1 MRETDIV
8 HGRVA
13 SPWTDRRA
21 LRWTL
26 LRGAFLCSPFSSADF
41 PPSCCGAALPTVTRW
56 RYVHA
61 IDPGGISMKRLI
73 TGLIALAILALG
85 TVAAS
90 AQAGSPAWSLK
101 PLVLL
106 EGPGHAYDVTGE
118 IGEFER
124 IYVDRC
130 SKLWCR
136 VHADGE
142 AGWTKLYAITFGHLP
157 RMTYKS
163 GGPGI
168 VCLYEGSNY
177 TGESICGKPGTTIR
191 DLLLLD
197 LDNRYSSVTVEGDV
211 SVMLCR
217 DRDFH
222 SYCERIQ
229 GSENL
234 HGFLNNNVSSVRV
247 Y

>member
-1 MRETDIV
+1 MPLIRMGVFSMMRLIA
-8 HGRVA
+8 GLA
-13 SPWTDRRA
+13 A
-21 LRWTL
+21 L
-26 LRGAFLCSPFSSADF
+26 AFL
-41 PPSCCGAALPTVTRW
+41 
-56 RYVHA
+56 
-61 IDPGGISMKRLI
+61 I
-73 TGLIALAILALG
+73 LG
-85 TVAAS
+85 TAA
-90 AQAGSPAWSLK
+90 AQAQTGSPAWSLR
-101 PLVLL
+101 PLVLM

-118 IGEFER
+118 IGQYER

-136 VHADGE
+136 VHAGGE

-157 RMTYKS
+157 RKAFKG

-168 VCLYEGSNY
+168 VCLYEGRNF
-177 TGESICGKPGTTIR
+177 TGESLCGKPGTRIR

-222 SYCERIQ
+222 SYCERIEE
-229 GSENL
+229 SENL